1 MAYSTPTE
9 ATAEQQANSTSGL
22 HNPDAKVTSA
32 SKIWKSPGLG
42 YTTILRHVH
51 GVLNMIGWGTLIPI
65 GIMIARYFREEFPMG
80 CDQWY
85 SAHAVCQTCGYIMG
99 TVGWGFGV
107 SLLKSSKRSHLPFL
121 VIGLFVILL
130 TTIQM
135 FAICVQAKKE
145 SGRRRWEIYHHVM
158 GYVIMALIIAD
169 IFEGINA
176 QRHPKKW
183 RWGYVGILSAL
194 TLVAAA
200 LELHRCIKLK
210 LFKQAMKLN
219 ANMHSD
225 HTTTTT

>member
-1 MAYSTPTE
+1 
-9 ATAEQQANSTSGL
+9 
-22 HNPDAKVTSA
+22 
-32 SKIWKSPGLG
+32 
-42 YTTILRHVH
+42 
-51 GVLNMIGWGTLIPI
+51 
-65 GIMIARYFREEFPMG
+65 
-80 CDQWY
+80 
-85 SAHAVCQTCGYIMG
+85 
-99 TVGWGFGV
+99 
-107 SLLKSSKRSHLPFL
+107 
-121 VIGLFVILL
+121 
-130 TTIQM
+130 M

-145 SGRRRWEIYHHVM
+145 SGRRRRQWEIYHHVM

-176 QRHPKKW
+176 QRHPEKW

-219 ANMHSD
+219 ANMYSD